1 MKRLIPKTFYLFF
14 KLVVSGIPVL
24 SLLFV
29 PLVAQSQETASS
41 GKTLE
46 EVIVTAQR
54 REQSLMEVPIAVAV
68 VTGDTMEEFNLEGS
82 HDLQF
87 FNPGI
92 QFTNVSGTSQVTLR
106 GVGTGYSGPGLS
118 NSVATYIDESYVT
131 AQVGGAQFF
140 IDMENVQILK
150 GPQGTLYGR
159 NATGG
164 AVLYKTKDP
173 DLEAMSGSVQVGFG
187 ELSTTEFE
195 GIINWPISDS
205 VAVRAALKVEDRD
218 EGYVTN
224 VRTGEEL
231 GKHENVVGRLKVL
244 WQPSDRL
251 KAVYKYEETSS
262 DRKDSEFRLQRA
274 TGLMCAFCVHPV
286 TGEIAA
292 DGNGLGFYETNQ
304 TTNEEAQADI
314 EAHFGGDNWIAG
326 NYLRGRQDVIVNAL
340 NVDFDVTD
348 NLTFSSI
355 TMMRDMQRFGGQDQ
369 DASPFNAIDA
379 WGAKRYPEDDKGGI
393 TFESFTQEVKLASD
407 YDGPFNFV
415 TGWSHSDDDNAF
427 VLGLGGVYYLP
438 FELIAL
444 STNDN
449 ESNSYYFDG
458 AMDVTDRLTIT
469 AGVRTTDDELDM
481 SIVYPLL
488 GPASLSSD
496 SVDYS
501 ETTYRFVVDYDLS
514 DSSMIYASFNTGI
527 KSGGFNSPG
536 YAIAPP
542 LPPEEIDA
550 IEFGGKFSW
559 GSTSIEFAYFDY
571 EWENLQVAII
581 STTAGGLSQE
591 SAAAA
596 ESQGFEFSANFEPS
610 ENLSVGIGGLWL
622 EGEYVDYN
630 SSRFY
635 PASWVTPGA
644 RGFLGSYPEDL
655 SGYQTANSPELSLR
669 GNLSYRF
676 NAGQGIDGT
685 FSALVSYSDEY
696 DMIAGAG
703 GAARLDRQDSLMMV
717 NLKLNLAHSNGW
729 SAELYVNN
737 ATDEEWVYELQTQ
750 TDGTYASPSLPR
762 VAGARLRYEF

>member
-1 MKRLIPKTFYLFF
+1 MLQRVKGRLNTLLRFAF
-14 KLVVSGIPVL
+14 LVMPAFI
-24 SLLFV
+24 LFV
-29 PLVAQSQETASS
+29 PAALQAQETEASRA
-41 GKTLE
+41 TIE
-46 EVIVTAQR
+46 EVVVTAQR

-68 VTGDTMEEFNLEGS
+68 VTNETMEEFNLEGS

-106 GVGTGYSGPGLS
+106 GVGTGYSGGGLS

-131 AQVGGAQFF
+131 RQVGGAQFF

-164 AVLYKTKDP
+164 AVLYMTKDP
-173 DLEAMSGSVQVGFG
+173 DLEDFSGYVQIGRG
-187 ELSTTEFE
+187 ELSTSDFE
-195 GIINWPISDS
+195 GVVNWPISDS
-205 VAVRAALKVEDRD
+205 LAVRAAFKWDDRD
-218 EGYVTN
+218 SGYVTH
-224 VRTGEEL
+224 VETGEKF
-231 GKHENVVGRLKVL
+231 GAHEDVVGRLKVL

-274 TGLMCAFCVHPV
+274 TGLQCAFCVHPF
-286 TGEIAA
+286 TGEIAL
-292 DGNGLGFYETNQ
+292 DGDGLGFYETNQ
-304 TTNEEAQADI
+304 TTNEVAQADI

-340 NVDFDVTD
+340 NVELDVTD
-348 NLTFSSI
+348 NLTFTSV
-355 TMMRDMQRFGGQDQ
+355 TMKRNVQRFGGQDQ

-393 TFESFTQEVKLASD
+393 TYDSFTQEIKISSD
-407 YDGPFNFV
+407 YDGPFNYV
-415 TGWSHSDDDNAF
+415 TGWSHSDEDNEF

-444 STNDN
+444 STTNN

-458 AMDVTDRLTIT
+458 AMDLTDSLTIS
-469 AGVRTTDDELDM
+469 AGVRSTDDELDM

-496 SVDYS
+496 GVDYS
-501 ETTYRFVVDYDLS
+501 ETTYRLVVDYDLS

-527 KSGGFNSPG
+527 KSGGFNAPG

-550 IEFGGKFSW
+550 IEVGGKFSW
-559 GSTSIEFAYFDY
+559 GSTSFEFAFFDY

-581 STTAGGLSQE
+581 STTAGGLAQE

-610 ENLSVGIGGLWL
+610 DNISIGLGGLWL

-630 SSRFY
+630 SSSFY
-635 PASWVTPGA
+635 PASWATPGA
-644 RGFLGSYPEDL
+644 RGFLGGYPEDL

-676 NAGQGIDGT
+676 NAGHGIDGR

-703 GAARLDRQDSLMMV
+703 GAARLDRQDSMMMV

-729 SAELYVNN
+729 SAEIYVDN
-737 ATDEEWVYELQTQ
+737 ATDEKWYYEKQTQ

-762 VAGARLRYEF
+762 IAGARLRYDF